1 MTAIEQHD
9 PTDDLPLLTRVVDE
23 DAQDGLPTLTEVIE
37 ESQSGVSP
45 ADAPAIAEDGLPM
58 LTEAIAAEPAP
69 GDEAIPQVAEGIAP
83 STALSE
89 ANIQQLA
96 QRLEAHL
103 ESVFTQ
109 KLSHRLEQL
118 QRLAVEQAVGELRA
132 ELPQMLRDALGAP
145 DTSR

>member
-1 MTAIEQHD
+1 MTAIDQ
-9 PTDDLPLLTRVVDE
+9 PGPMNDLPLLTKVADKVVPD
-23 DAQDGLPTLTEVIE
+23 DLPTLTEVVEETTGASAIE
-37 ESQSGVSP
+37 DE
-45 ADAPAIAEDGLPM
+45 LPI
-58 LTEAIAAEPAP
+58 LTEAIATEPSPVPAALEEVSP
-69 GDEAIPQVAEGIAP
+69 PA
-83 STALSE
+83 TLSE
-89 ANIQQLA
+89 ADM
-96 QRLEAHL
+96 QRLLQKLEAHI